1 MLFRELYIPLHLE
14 NNIANYVCMEQTKK
28 RKSQKNVTLRDITYE
43 QLHAYC
49 QEHQIKHSEFVEIA
63 LHTFLHMH
71 GNPKDISKNI
81 VKEHCLQDKM
91 MEDLMKTMLKS
102 NRLQKKILAIHSA
115 PSGEELS
122 EEITPSME
130 SIEIRDILAKVQKK
144 EEITALE
151 AGILIANG
159 FCPKCG
165 AQLKKGSFTN
175 KNNATVDLIQCPDW
189 QNCGFQI
196 RGMSGTSL
204 EKIVCSEK

>member
-1 MLFRELYIPLHLE
+1 MY
-14 NNIANYVCMEQTKK
+14 MEQTKK

-71 GNPKDISKNI
+71 GSPKDISKNI

-102 NRLQKKILAIHSA
+102 NRLQKKILAMSSA
-115 PSGEELS
+115 IEE
-122 EEITPSME
+122 EEPAEESIPSME
-130 SIEIRDILAKVQKK
+130 SIDIRGLIMKAQQK
-144 EEITALE
+144 EPLTALE
-151 AGILIANG
+151 AGILVANG

-165 AQLKKGSFTN
+165 TQLKKGSFVSR
-175 KNNATVDLIQCPDW
+175 KDGETVALVECSDW
-189 QNCGFQI
+189 QNCTFQI
-196 RGMSGTSL
+196 RGTSGTPF
-204 EKIVCSEK
+204 EGVIGSE

>member
-1 MLFRELYIPLHLE
+1 MY
-14 NNIANYVCMEQTKK
+14 MEQTKK

-63 LHTFLHMH
+63 LHAFLHMH
-71 GNPKDISKNI
+71 GSPKDISKNI

-102 NRLQKKILAIHSA
+102 NRLQKKILAKSSA
-115 PSGEELS
+115 IEEEGPA
-122 EEITPSME
+122 EESIPSMG
-130 SIEIRDILAKVQKK
+130 SLDIRGLIMKAQQREPL
-144 EEITALE
+144 TALE
-151 AGILIANG
+151 AVAMIGNG

-165 AQLKKGSFTN
+165 EQLKKGSFTN
-175 KNNATVDLIQCPDW
+175 RSNGTTVALIECPNW

-196 RGMSGTSL
+196 RGVSGTSL
-204 EKIVCSEK
+204 EDIVGSE

>member
-1 MLFRELYIPLHLE
+1 
-14 NNIANYVCMEQTKK
+14 MEQTKK

>member
-1 MLFRELYIPLHLE
+1 MY
-14 NNIANYVCMEQTKK
+14 MEQPKK

-49 QEHQIKHSEFVEIA
+49 EEHQIKHSEFVEIA

-102 NRLQKKILAIHSA
+102 NRLQKKILAHQEGVEEE
-115 PSGEELS
+115 GEIVIPESYDLPFLL
-122 EEITPSME
+122 EKLEREGTLTP
-130 SIEIRDILAKVQKK
+130 
-144 EEITALE
+144 LE
-151 AGILIANG
+151 AGTLIGNG
-159 FCPKCG
+159 YCPKCG
-165 AQLKKGSFTN
+165 TQLKKGSFTN
-175 KNNATVDLIQCPDW
+175 KSNGITIPVIECPDW

-196 RGMSGTSL
+196 RGTSGTSL
-204 EKIVCSEK
+204 DTIVGYKK